1 MADIVIT
8 DDYDNIETGDEIHLT
23 SGEVWSCVFSTCGPI
38 DLGVHFVKGSFA
50 EAREHGDFVANSC
63 EKLYA
68 PSVKDLI
75 IDAVKDLIIDAV
87 KGGAKIHKGVGLAK
101 KARKRR
107 KSGTT

>member
-75 IDAVKDLIIDAV
+75 IDAVK
-87 KGGAKIHKGVGLAK
+87 GGAKIHKGVGLAK